1 MFHVSEAG
9 HATLCGVVGCFRG
22 EKPQLREVGPPEQS
36 QCDLRRPLAQP
47 RPSVAPQNK
56 SRPSQTHF
64 SIPLCLPN
72 YTSTNHVTSSLGSS
86 IATSPSLLPA
96 WGFGAAPA
104 HPRDPKSDS
113 RQKNLALTAALRRGS
128 VPSLTSL
135 IASGC
140 FLAFVRYSN
149 FGTHYAIPAKS
160 SFSRISVQLRFI
172 PMLFIYET
180 FTFFVKMGPR
190 RHYHTPDNK
199 TAHLHL
205 SRHMRRSGHR
215 ELKENNQQGG
225 DEYLARCIFT

>member
-113 RQKNLALTAALRRGS
+113 LLPGAGKSNLPVAAALRRARL
-128 VPSLTSL
+128 PSLASL
-135 IASGC
+135 VANGC
-140 FLAFVRYSN
+140 LLDLCGYCGYSN
-149 FGTHYAIPAKS
+149 FGTQHAIP
-160 SFSRISVQLRFI
+160 R
-172 PMLFIYET
+172 
-180 FTFFVKMGPR
+180 
-190 RHYHTPDNK
+190 
-199 TAHLHL
+199 
-205 SRHMRRSGHR
+205 
-215 ELKENNQQGG
+215 
-225 DEYLARCIFT
+225 